1 MRCMNRS
8 VPESPHYAVIGVAC
22 ESGGVALCERAA
34 LLTRESTVFSGGK
47 RHYEKV
53 REFLPPGGEWIEIGA
68 DIEKTLAAYD
78 RRIGEGKSPVVIFAS
93 GDPLFYGIGQTIK
106 RLRPE
111 SRMEVFRAPSSVE
124 ALCVRT
130 GIDFRAVSA
139 ASVHG
144 RDWHELDRAL
154 IAGGQTIGLLTDS
167 VKSPSAAARRMLEYG
182 FVNYRFVTGE
192 RLGEAE
198 ERVRQMT
205 AEEAAH
211 ETFLQPCAV
220 VMEKAGVPAPEG
232 AKTEPEFETLPGR
245 PGMITK
251 PEAREAAIERLCL
264 GKAERFWDIGFCTG
278 SVSVEARRR
287 FAGLRITAFE
297 KNPACEALVEKNSKI
312 FSAPGIEVVMS
323 DFFEAEPRRR
333 AAPDAVFIGGHGG
346 RLAEMTGI
354 LRDIVRPGGRVVI
367 NSITKESEA
376 VFRESIKG
384 PEFEKL
390 PDLAAGNITVLCA
403 VKT

>member
-1 MRCMNRS
+1 MRCMNGS
-8 VPESPHYAVIGVAC
+8 DPAKPHYAVIGIAC

-34 LLTRESTVFSGGK
+34 LLMRESTVFSGGK

-53 REFLPPGGEWIEIGA
+53 RKLLPSGGEWIDIGA
-68 DIEKTLAAYD
+68 DMEKVFAAYD

-93 GDPLFYGIGQTIK
+93 GDPLFYGIGQTVK

-111 SRMEVFRAPSSVE
+111 SRMEVFRAPSSIE
-124 ALCVRT
+124 ALCGRA

-167 VKSPSAAARRMLEYG
+167 VKSPSAAAGRMVEYG
-182 FVNYRFVTGE
+182 FGNYRFVTGE
-192 RLGEAE
+192 RLGEAG
-198 ERVRQMT
+198 ERVRRMN
-205 AEEAAH
+205 AERAAA
-211 ETFLQPCAV
+211 ESFLQPCAV
-220 VMEKAGVPAPEG
+220 VMEKTAGAAREG
-232 AKTEPEFETLPGR
+232 AAFETLPGR

-251 PEAREAAIERLCL
+251 PEAREAAFKRLCL
-264 GKAERFWDIGFCTG
+264 GGAGRFWDIGFCTG

-287 FAGLRITAFE
+287 FAGLRVTAFE
-297 KNPACEALVEKNSKI
+297 KNPRCEALIEKNSRL

-333 AAPDAVFIGGHGG
+333 PAPDAVFIGGHGG
-346 RLAEMTGI
+346 RLAEMMEI

-367 NSITKESEA
+367 NSVTEESKA
-376 VFRESIKG
+376 VFRESARDG
-384 PEFEKL
+384 GFEEPPAL
-390 PDLAAGNITVLCA
+390 TAENVTVLCA